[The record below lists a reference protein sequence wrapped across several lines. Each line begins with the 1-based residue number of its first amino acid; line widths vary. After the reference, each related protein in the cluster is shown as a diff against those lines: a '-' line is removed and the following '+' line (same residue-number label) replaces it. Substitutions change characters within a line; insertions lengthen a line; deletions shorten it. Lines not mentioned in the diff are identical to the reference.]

1 MRMITGGF
9 SLEHEDL
16 GSVNYPKQRFADP
29 VRVGIFFFGFPPEGE
44 ETFPA
49 TRAEEKEDRATGLTT
64 DIYFEGGPP
73 MSREI
78 KSSIARLHCNLGH
91 APKQEIIRIL
101 AAADKLDSKIL
112 SGLDALRCGSCIR
125 LSKTV
130 KPPTSSTSTTVK
142 YSGAF
147 GDHLQADII
156 FVRLLTGEACP
167 VLGMICMST
176 NYQAAKV
183 LQSRSPDHVL
193 SVMQEIWYRPLG
205 LPISITVDAD
215 TAFLSATQAWHNHM
229 GIEYDIIPTEEAWR
243 LGKVGRRNALLRT
256 LCERLIDQNAAFQ
269 KKQLDEILVA
279 ALFSLNSSTYQYGR
293 SPYQAVFGRVPRPIG
308 DLISDNK
315 GLLISPQLH
324 PEQRSLQPELLRAE
338 ALSALAQFSASQTV
352 KRAVLRKTRN
362 QKDLHHLQPGQTVAF
377 WRMQGRS
384 RQHKKGSW
392 NLARFLAFD
401 PDRKSCWVQLGKTSW
416 RIGTTQLRAAAGWE
430 NWTPSDED
438 IKLIKDAENN
448 IARGLWLDETGAP
461 PADEDAMNVDEEIF
475 NFRHSAIAQPPLQD
489 ASMNLDEEAEPPD
502 GPVDDYEMA
511 EAPADPFHQMTQ
523 ASDAEAA
530 MQPYNMATLPQ
541 APQPR
546 QSTSSNIHLQQQQ
559 LNIHQQQQHEPAQL
573 RPTTNHR

>member
-1 MRMITGGF
+1 MITGGF

-49 TRAEEKEDRATGLTT
+49 TRAEEKEDRATGVTT

-78 KSSIARLHCNLGH
+78 KSAIARLHCNLGH

-130 KPPTSSTSTTVK
+130 KPPTFSTSTTVK

-293 SPYQAVFGRVPRPIG
+293 SPYQAVFGRVPRPIV

-315 GLLISPQLH
+315 ALLISPQLH
-324 PEQRSLQPELLRAE
+324 PEQQSLQPELLRAE
-338 ALSALAQFSASQTV
+338 ALSALAQFSASQAV

-362 QKDLHHLQPGQTVAF
+362 QNDLHHLQPGQTVAF

-384 RQHKKGSW
+384 RQHKKGFW

-475 NFRHSAIAQPPLQD
+475 NFRHSARAQPPLQD

-511 EAPADPFHQMTQ
+511 EAPADPFHQMAQ
-523 ASDAEAA
+523 ASDAEGA

-541 APQPR
+541 APQPG

-559 LNIHQQQQHEPAQL
+559 LNIHQQQQQHEPAQL
-573 RPTTNHR
+573 RPTTSHR

>member
-1 MRMITGGF
+1 MITGGF

-49 TRAEEKEDRATGLTT
+49 TRAEEKEDRATGVTT

-78 KSSIARLHCNLGH
+78 KSAIARLHCNLGH

-130 KPPTSSTSTTVK
+130 KPPTFSTSTTVK

-293 SPYQAVFGRVPRPIG
+293 SPYQAVFGRVPRPIV

-315 GLLISPQLH
+315 ALLISPQLH
-324 PEQRSLQPELLRAE
+324 PEQQSLQPELLRAE
-338 ALSALAQFSASQTV
+338 ALSALAQFSASQAV

-362 QKDLHHLQPGQTVAF
+362 QNDLHHLQPGQTVAF

-384 RQHKKGSW
+384 RQHKKGFW

-475 NFRHSAIAQPPLQD
+475 NFRHSARAQPPLQD

-511 EAPADPFHQMTQ
+511 EAPADPFHQMAQ
-523 ASDAEAA
+523 ASDAEGA

-541 APQPR
+541 APQPG

-559 LNIHQQQQHEPAQL
+559 LNIHQQQQQQHEPAQL
-573 RPTTNHR
+573 RPTTSHR